1 MTKDVLEMMIKEQKE
16 FFANFI
22 KQHTG
27 ELMLDCFEVVRF
39 EGVIDEDE
47 YDNYYRV
54 FSTTKGIC
62 RTSCVG
68 KLIPLKGVL
77 PEQDYNHLESVFNIN
92 LPFFSHDTP
101 ATEH

>member
-1 MTKDVLEMMIKEQKE
+1 MTKDELETMIKEQKE

-27 ELMLDCFEVVRF
+27 ELMLDSFEVVRF

-47 YDNYYRV
+47 YDYYWRLL
-54 FSTTKGIC
+54 SPTRGIY
-62 RTSCVG
+62 RTSCVMTPI
-68 KLIPLKGVL
+68 LLKEVL